1 MDISTVM
8 TWTVSLCHL
17 CYIFAPSAVQHPLP
31 NPSSWPFLLPALS
44 LSFILPLLIA
54 SQPLSLSCFIL
65 FSLLFA
71 APHWDRGQGAPEG
84 PMCVFMWGEQETAEE
99 DLSGWTGRAPRC
111 ELGEGDRQGG
121 VALLWDTV
129 SPMVWQGQL
138 LLRAT
143 VAFWAHLLRESTVQ
157 PGEPSAVWR
166 YRSWGGCKKK
176 FAFLVKISH
185 LHLDSHA
192 SNIFPFSSITYL
204 WCFDTGIWLL
214 EPVIWLP
221 KVFLSVIII
230 ILTTHPPKNL
240 WLVHFCYFSSSPF

>member
-1 MDISTVM
+1 MNWQSPTLRAGGGRQ
-8 TWTVSLCHL
+8 TGRC
-17 CYIFAPSAVQHPLP
+17 CPAVGH
-31 NPSSWPFLLPALS
+31 S
-44 LSFILPLLIA
+44 LSHGVTGTIAAQSHRGILGT
-54 SQPLSLSCFIL
+54 C
-65 FSLLFA
+65 
-71 APHWDRGQGAPEG
+71 
-84 PMCVFMWGEQETAEE
+84 
-99 DLSGWTGRAPRC
+99 
-111 ELGEGDRQGG
+111 
-121 VALLWDTV
+121 
-129 SPMVWQGQL
+129 
-138 LLRAT
+138 
-143 VAFWAHLLRESTVQ
+143 LLREGTVQ